1 MAGPLVLGIIGTIV
15 LLILLIRTR
24 MRLQDRSFRF
34 IFVLLFLMC
43 IFAIGLAACGEYVP
57 RNTTRD
63 IPSGPPSYNLPTPT
77 VSGPSPLQTGTPC
90 PWRVI
95 GQTCGQ

>member
-1 MAGPLVLGIIGTIV
+1 MAVPLVLGIIGTIV

-24 MRLQDRSFRF
+24 MRLQARSFRF

-43 IFAIGLAACGEYVP
+43 IFAIGLAACGEYSP
-57 RNTTRD
+57 QD
-63 IPSGPPSYNLPTPT
+63 IQSGPPSYNLPTPT

-95 GQTCGQ
+95 GQNCGQ